1 MFPALTSLNKYEVEG
16 NLITVSLYDFTAD
29 WNSCYYNFYGTTR
42 QDGMTVGTRT
52 RTRTSRPPLAPLDPL
67 TLRPQAPLKY
77 YDSPTTVPIN
87 SVVECLLSPDSP
99 ESPLD
104 RHSRRVP
111 ALMYRT
117 PLTHH
122 RALPLR
128 RQTQCRSAEQD
139 DIDEIMRFLKRVSRC
154 MMHVYQVILA
164 VATSVFHATIAT
176 VQWFAVVAFVIEV
189 MMMSSPSVQ
198 GDHGGG
204 FIGPIVE
211 QLTTATATSH
221 TETIP
226 APHPRASEAAAL
238 NFLSEQIEHAHNL
251 LTLVEGLGD
260 DAFFAHHH
268 ANVQRFLSRSRSD
281 PPSGGSKTE
290 VDLTVD
296 FRGLDSNLMQTLS
309 PHGFIGR
316 TISHALDEVTYHS
329 KRSQTAFLIRRGTV
343 RESRLDSVFLLA
355 SSNLLLEYSSV
366 LSKTESILPDVE
378 ALHHQLSRN
387 LPEVLES
394 MQSRQA
400 AASRR
405 WIWHIFA
412 GQRLNPRVVEDESLE
427 AFVAGLEA
435 VIVNLRQLK
444 AYLEWITNQLSQRTL
459 LSSASIAS
467 SSSDCSCSS
476 ALMDLLDRAISASK
490 KSSRCC
496 RCPDSDDSPTAPARV
511 EFNIPGSHTLPS
523 AS

>member
-1 MFPALTSLNKYEVEG
+1 MTS
-16 NLITVSLYDFTAD
+16 
-29 WNSCYYNFYGTTR
+29 
-42 QDGMTVGTRT
+42 TRT
-52 RTRTSRPPLAPLDPL
+52 RTHRPPLAPLDPL
-67 TLRPQAPLKY
+67 TLKPQAPFIKY
-77 YDSPTTVPIN
+77 HHSPTEVPIN
-87 SVVECLLSPDSP
+87 SVVECSLSPDSP
-99 ESPLD
+99 LD
-104 RHSRRVP
+104 SRSRHGVP

-122 RALPLR
+122 RALPLKR
-128 RQTQCRSAEQD
+128 LRQCQSAEQD
-139 DIDEIMRFLKRVSRC
+139 DIDEIVRFLKRVFRC
-154 MMHVYQVILA
+154 IMHVYQVMSV
-164 VATSVFHATIAT
+164 VATSVFHATMAT

-189 MMMSSPSVQ
+189 MMMTMSSPSVR

-211 QLTTATATSH
+211 QLTSTVTATSH
-221 TETIP
+221 VETSP
-226 APHPRASEAAAL
+226 ASRSGASEAVAL
-238 NFLSEQIEHAHNL
+238 NFLSEQIDQAHNL

-260 DAFFAHHH
+260 EAFFAHHH
-268 ANVQRFLSRSRSD
+268 TNVQRFLSRSRGD
-281 PPSGGSKTE
+281 PPPGGSKTE

-296 FRGLDSNLMQTLS
+296 FRGLASTFIQTLS

-329 KRSQTAFLIRRGTV
+329 KRSQTAFLIRRSAV
-343 RESRLDSVFLLA
+343 RESRLDSVYLLA
-355 SSNLLLEYSSV
+355 SSNLLLEYSSI
-366 LSKTESILPDVE
+366 LSKTESIIPDVE

-387 LPEVLES
+387 LPEVLVS

-405 WIWHIFA
+405 SIWGIFA
-412 GQRLNPRVVEDESLE
+412 SQRLDPRAVEEESLE

-444 AYLEWITNQLSQRTL
+444 AYLEWIANQLSQRNL
-459 LSSASIAS
+459 SSSASMAS
-467 SSSDCSCSS
+467 SSNERSCSS
-476 ALMDLLDRAISASK
+476 ALRDLLDRASRAST

-496 RCPDSDDSPTAPARV
+496 RCPDSMDSPIAPARV
-511 EFNIPGSHTLPS
+511 EFNIPGSRTLPT